1 MRGVVRPGPSP
12 FVLLAFGPIL
22 VAAFAW
28 SASLGQ
34 LVRAGAIAELAGGLL
49 LWTLLEYVFH
59 RFLFHIVPSAA
70 WLRER
75 QQHLLHHQTPEEPA
89 YYVVPLWIS
98 LPVAVAVWALLRAA
112 VGSWSRAALM
122 TAGVIL
128 GYLAYEVVHYGVHA
142 GGGGGRLVRFWRR
155 HHFYHHYA
163 DDRRCYGFTTPLW
176 DYVFGTGPAPD
187 PARRSRAAAESTR

>member
-112 VGSWSRAALM
+112 VGSWPRAALM

-128 GYLAYEVVHYGVHA
+128 GYLAYELVHYRVHRA
-142 GGGGGRLVRFWRR
+142 GGGGLVRFWRR

-163 DDRRCYGFTTPLW
+163 DDHRCYGFTTPLW
-176 DYVFGTGPAPD
+176 DNVFGTGP
-187 PARRSRAAAESTR
+187 RRSRAVAESTR